1 MSTPNKYAPAS
12 NTPPP
17 LPTCPHCKA
26 ELPTLALFSWQ
37 MPSWVI
43 MSVYCPNQECRAVLY
58 TQVLPLDM
66 QPEASRIEM
75 PS

>member
-1 MSTPNKYAPAS
+1 
-12 NTPPP
+12 
-17 LPTCPHCKA
+17 
-26 ELPTLALFSWQ
+26 

-58 TQVLPLDM
+58 TQVLPLDI
-66 QPEASRIEM
+66 QQETSRIEM